1 MRNVTI
7 PRDAWELDRLPEHLH
22 GHVPGARRARPR
34 GRPRH
39 GSGEAPARAGAEG
52 PRGTGD
58 RRCGHRGD
66 RADHLDARDPPARDR
81 RPAWAARRHRLSGP
95 RRPRHVGGRAGLPD
109 GGRARPGAPARRP
122 AAPAAGDPV
131 AGPHGR
137 PEPRQRR
144 AAGPVANPARLPR
157 HAARR
162 LRDGVG
168 GRADHRRGR
177 PGMGRG
183 VVREAACR
191 HPGEAGVDDG
201 ARARLRPCRADG
213 LAPGAGAHRR
223 AHRAGAGRGPSRPHR
238 AGERPGRARGSSP
251 RRAPPGSATSPATC
265 RPPSCGSTSCAPTR
279 PATRSGR
286 PRSGRSPTSTRP
298 SWRRC
303 PRASSRRRSCRR
315 SAG

>member
-1 MRNVTI
+1 MRNVVI
-7 PRDAWELDRLPEHLH
+7 PRDAWELDRLPEHLR
-22 GHVPGARRARPR
+22 VTFRVIDER
-34 GRPRH
+34 GREVARGTDLEKLRH
-39 GSGEAPARAGAEG
+39 ELAPKVRAELATAGAGIEASG
-52 PRGTGD
+52 LTTWSLGT
-58 RRCGHRGD
+58 
-66 RADHLDARDPPARDR
+66 LPQRDR
-81 RPAWAARRHRLSGP
+81 RPARAARRQRLSGP
-95 RRPRHVGGRAGLPD
+95 RRPRHVGGRARLPD

-144 AAGPVANPARLPR
+144 AARPVADTARLPR

-177 PGMGRG
+177 SGMGRG
-183 VVREAACR
+183 GVREAACR
-191 HPGEAGVDDG
+191 HAGEAGVDDG

-213 LAPGAGAHRR
+213 LAPGAGADRR
-223 AHRAGAGRGPSRPHR
+223 AHHAGAGRRP
-238 AGERPGRARGSSP
+238 AATSLQQVDALVARGSSP

-265 RPPSCGSTSCAPTR
+265 RPPSCGSTSCAPIR

-303 PRASSRRRSCRR
+303 PRGSSRRRSCRR